1 MEEQAFSL
9 KKTLI
14 RRDSCHR
21 LKEER
26 GHLGRDRPF
35 ISHLGGVTA
44 SHHTTGSMEPRGKAS
59 RGRQRVVVNTE
70 THTGSSASGVLGS
83 KQALI
88 PQLPPPPLSQT
99 SRKRWQK
106 DCKSQRLGRNA
117 MKQSILDMTWLRHPQ
132 THSNCGEMHKSLT
145 RSSQSI
151 FQHGEGGTQSLTPS

>member
-1 MEEQAFSL
+1 
-9 KKTLI
+9 
-14 RRDSCHR
+14 
-21 LKEER
+21 
-26 GHLGRDRPF
+26 
-35 ISHLGGVTA
+35 
-44 SHHTTGSMEPRGKAS
+44 MEPRGKAS

-70 THTGSSASGVLGS
+70 THTGSSASGVLNS

-117 MKQSILDMTWLRHPQ
+117 MKQSILDMTWLRHPC
-132 THSNCGEMHKSLT
+132 TYSNCGEMHKSLT

-151 FQHGEGGTQSLTPS
+151 FQHGEGGTQSLTPSWRAIGSRLLLKEGNSFIFKGMVLVVAHVSVDGTTSVHI